1 MNGDRRGRRSHLR
14 SIEVMNVTQTGQRP
28 DDETYSLTA
37 EIARLF
43 DVAGR
48 EDEAIRLLDGCMTRL
63 HEVQQAKAELKGL
76 TTRELRAA
84 LEFRHQAL
92 GGEPA

>member
-14 SIEVMNVTQTGQRP
+14 SIEVMNVTQTRQSRG
-28 DDETYSLTA
+28 DETDRPTA

-48 EDEAIRLLDGCMTRL
+48 EDEAIRLFHGGVTRL
-63 HEVQQAKAELKGL
+63 HQVQLARSALKGL
-76 TTRELRAA
+76 TTCELRVA
-84 LEFRHQAL
+84 LEFRRQAL
-92 GGEPA
+92 RGEPA

>member
-14 SIEVMNVTQTGQRP
+14 SIEVMNVTQTGHRP
-28 DDETYSLTA
+28 GDETDRPTA

-63 HEVQQAKAELKGL
+63 HEVQQAKAALKGL
-76 TTRELRAA
+76 TARELREA
-84 LEFRHQAL
+84 LEFRQQAL

>member
-14 SIEVMNVTQTGQRP
+14 SIEVMNVTQTGHRP
-28 DDETYSLTA
+28 GDETDRPTA

-48 EDEAIRLLDGCMTRL
+48 QDEAIWLLDGCVTRL
-63 HEVQQAKAELKGL
+63 HEVQPAKAALKGL
-76 TTRELRAA
+76 PARELRAA
-84 LEFRHQAL
+84 LEFRHQEL

>member
-1 MNGDRRGRRSHLR
+1 MSGDRRVRRSHLR
-14 SIEVMNVTQTGQRP
+14 SIEVMNVTQTDQRP
-28 DDETYSLTA
+28 GDETDRSTA

-48 EDEAIRLLDGCMTRL
+48 EDEAIRLLDGCMARL
-63 HEVQQAKAELKGL
+63 HEVQQAKAALKVL
-76 TTRELRAA
+76 TASELRAA
-84 LEFRHQAL
+84 LEFRRQVL

>member
-14 SIEVMNVTQTGQRP
+14 SIEVMNVTQTRQSRG
-28 DDETYSLTA
+28 DETDRPTA

-48 EDEAIRLLDGCMTRL
+48 EDETIPLFHGCLTRL
-63 HEVQQAKAELKGL
+63 HEVQQARSALKGL
-76 TTRELRAA
+76 TASELGAA
-84 LEFRHQAL
+84 LELRRQGL

>member
-1 MNGDRRGRRSHLR
+1 
-14 SIEVMNVTQTGQRP
+14 MNVTQTRQSRGDKSDR
-28 DDETYSLTA
+28 STA

-48 EDEAIRLLDGCMTRL
+48 EDEAIRLRDGCVTRL
-63 HEVQQAKAELKGL
+63 HQVQKAKAALKGL
-76 TTRELRAA
+76 TACELRAA
-84 LEFRHQAL
+84 LELRRQGL

>member
-28 DDETYSLTA
+28 SGETDRSTA

-48 EDEAIRLLDGCMTRL
+48 EDEAIRLFHGGVTRL
-63 HEVQQAKAELKGL
+63 HQVQLARSALKGL
-76 TTRELRAA
+76 TTCELRVA
-84 LEFRHQAL
+84 LEFRRQAL
-92 GGEPA
+92 RGEPA

>member
-1 MNGDRRGRRSHLR
+1 MSGDRRGRRSHLR
-14 SIEVMNVTQTGQRP
+14 SVEVMKVTQTGYRP
-28 DDETYSLTA
+28 GDETERPTA

-48 EDEAIRLLDGCMTRL
+48 EDEAIRLLDDCMTRL

-76 TTRELRAA
+76 TARELREA
-84 LEFRHQAL
+84 LELRHQSL